1 MTKLQELRQ
10 TTDDQLK
17 ASYWNK
23 HSGTTVQSGPTVY
36 TYNEF
41 DEPRVV
47 VRDGS
52 QLLVM
57 DFWPGD
63 QETYLGYVVN
73 AHTDEVHP
81 VYPWSFDAMAHY
93 MLSIIQDPSE
103 YPLRH
108 TES

>member
-10 TTDDQLK
+10 TTDNQLK
-17 ASYWNK
+17 ASYWNEPSDTSVK
-23 HSGTTVQSGPTVY
+23 RCPTVY
-36 TYNEF
+36 AYNEF

-63 QETYLGYVVN
+63 NETYLGYIVDT
-73 AHTDEVHP
+73 HTDEVHP
-81 VYPWSFDAMAHY
+81 VYPWSFNAMADY
-93 MLSIIQDPSE
+93 MLSIIEDPSE

-108 TES
+108 TDY